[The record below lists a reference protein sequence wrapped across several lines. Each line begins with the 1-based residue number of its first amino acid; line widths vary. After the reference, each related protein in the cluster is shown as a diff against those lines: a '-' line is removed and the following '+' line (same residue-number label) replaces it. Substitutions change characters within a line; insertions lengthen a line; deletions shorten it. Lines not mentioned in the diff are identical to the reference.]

1 MRVRNVRNSGFRF
14 GWLERGK
21 QVGTLGVCTEI
32 TDDVCQDIAQ
42 LHTSLQHD
50 IKPPDM
56 PAEGGSVC
64 VDFGVD
70 VPFLVVFSCSP
81 DNKGFLAD
89 LISETGR
96 IALQPAAEKLSSFNC
111 FR

>member
-21 QVGTLGVCTEI
+21 TLGVCTEI

-56 PAEGGSVC
+56 PAGGECLCRFRCRCAV
-64 VDFGVD
+64 
-70 VPFLVVFSCSP
+70 LSCFNSSP